1 MYKYTINKVRRQ
13 INPKLQI
20 DGILLTMVDSRTN
33 FAKEISALLRETYGS
48 KIKVFTSEIP
58 HSKGNF
64 GTAWQNQQREFED
77 IPAPV
82 LFTTNCIMPLRPSYA
97 DRVFTTSV
105 VSYPGVT
112 HIGEDRDFSPVIA
125 KALELGGYPED
136 TLIPGMNGGSVVI
149 FAWG

>member
-1 MYKYTINKVRRQ
+1 MLPAHGYPELKKR
-13 INPKLQI
+13 
-20 DGILLTMVDSRTN
+20 
-33 FAKEISALLRETYGS
+33 F
-48 KIKVFTSEIP
+48 P
-58 HSKGNF
+58 HLKGNF

-112 HIGEDRDFSPVIA
+112 HIGEDRDFRRSSPRRLSWA
-125 KALELGGYPED
+125 ATRRTP
-136 TLIPGMNGGSVVI
+136 SSR
-149 FAWG
+149 A